1 MSRIGVIGIVVEDL
15 SSVNRINSI
24 LHDHNE
30 IIIGRIGLPYK
41 NRGISVI
48 SLIVDGNNDE
58 IGSLTGKLGSIQGIN
73 VKSAL
78 TKKSYEE
85 I

>member
-1 MSRIGVIGIVVEDL
+1 MSRIGVIVVEDL

-24 LHDHNE
+24 LHDHND

-48 SLIVDGNNDE
+48 SLIVDGNTDE
-58 IGSLTGKLGSIQGIN
+58 IGSLTGKLGSIEGIN

>member
-24 LHDHNE
+24 LHDHND

-48 SLIVDGNNDE
+48 SLIVDGNTDE
-58 IGSLTGKLGSIQGIN
+58 IGSLTGKLGRIEGIN

>member
-15 SSVNRINSI
+15 SSANRINSI
-24 LHDHNE
+24 LHDHND

-48 SLIVDGNNDE
+48 SLIVDGNTDE